1 MIEKLYEMGRMQDTK
16 KPGSVLTKEDLLNAA
31 AKM

>member
-1 MIEKLYEMGRMQDTK
+1 MIENLYEMGRMQDTK
-16 KPGSVLTKEDLLNAA
+16 KLGSELTKEDLLKAA